1 MYMNTSSEETAIEK
15 ECKRWKFLK
24 FPPLTCKIF
33 GFRVVFIGFS
43 TLFRLR
49 LNESA
54 LFFYNLIFS
63 LLTFPDFS
71 VTVTSILPSVLHI
84 STDEITESDLYASM
98 TFMNIGDF
106 SAVRSSR

>member
-1 MYMNTSSEETAIEK
+1 MYMITSREETAIEK
-15 ECKRWKFLK
+15 ECKRRKLRE
-24 FPPLTCKIF
+24 FPPLTYINIKF
-33 GFRVVFIGFS
+33 VVVFIGHS

-106 SAVRSSR
+106 SVVRSSR